1 MGEVPG
7 VEHDYEVARWRMG
20 WVEHTQR
27 GQKMFKCLVQ
37 FFRHYLYCQSLY

>member
-7 VEHDYEVARWRMG
+7 VEHDHEVARWRMG

-27 GQKMFKCLVQ
+27 GHEQRPRGMN
-37 FFRHYLYCQSLY
+37 